1 MTNLAI
7 TLAVRYIVA
16 EGLYLAVAPIFTE
29 YFREADSRLKMDRKK
44 ASAYLAAG
52 EAYYKFRIKLDS
64 AGFRPEGGFFMKLVL
79 SKTSAITVATNTFIN
94 VPVIVQYDDTPLIEV
109 VNQQA
114 LEFTTQLSV
123 FHQDGTYLA
132 KVKGNRV
139 FPTKEG
145 KKSKI
150 DVIIESSKYVC
161 TLDGKPIFEL
171 SHETGENF
179 KADAELYT
187 PTGYFVK
194 FNDNPQ
200 PSIMNTCK

>member
-1 MTNLAI
+1 
-7 TLAVRYIVA
+7 
-16 EGLYLAVAPIFTE
+16 
-29 YFREADSRLKMDRKK
+29 
-44 ASAYLAAG
+44 
-52 EAYYKFRIKLDS
+52 
-64 AGFRPEGGFFMKLVL
+64 MKLVF
-79 SKTSAITVATNTFIN
+79 SKSSAITVATNTFIN

-123 FHQDGTYLA
+123 FHPDGTYLA

-139 FPTKEG
+139 FPTEEG

-150 DVIIESSKYVC
+150 DVITESSKFVC
-161 TLDGKPIFEL
+161 TLEGNPIFEL
-171 SHETGENF
+171 SHQTGEKF

-194 FNDNPQ
+194 FDDRPQ
-200 PSIMNTCK
+200 PTIINTSKESIKVGGVIMSGNIFQNLSIGVLIKSNGSMLIGVS